1 MTDKLMIENLLNR
14 LLVKC
19 GAEIERR
26 AQSAGGLAYPA
37 QITFER
43 NRCVRT
49 LFPKSS
55 CEKCIRGCQPQV
67 MSLKNQSVSIEGN
80 SSCTG
85 CGKCIRECP
94 TEAFSFGRFPLYGVL
109 SALKT
114 HFSNLRS
121 KSSRSRPLVFVCP
134 KATQEG
140 QEFPTGCFG
149 GVGPALLLLAHLI
162 FNAEIKLHC
171 SDCKKCSAASGKNA
185 AQNLICACEKLSS
198 DLGVDFRPTLFEV
211 QPESNV
217 DLGRRRFF
225 SRVSERLQGICDVA
239 SLSGPAPKTD
249 KVFPMLERELLLV
262 AVEILKIKVPEFEI
276 QEKFFPLPVV
286 FKEKCTGCNLCVLL
300 CPSGCLT
307 SKTEDQRFKLL
318 ADPLRCVDC
327 GRCIEVCPTKA
338 MDMRS
343 IPGSEEILSDSV
355 RIVLTKDNLHEDES
369 DQSAEA
375 RMREFFDTPIYRS

>member
-1 MTDKLMIENLLNR
+1 MTENLLIENLLNQ

-19 GAEIERR
+19 STEIERR
-26 AQSAGGLAYPA
+26 ARLGGGMANSA
-37 QITFER
+37 QIAFER

-55 CEKCIRGCQPQV
+55 CEKCIEVCQPKV
-67 MSLKNQSVSIEGN
+67 LSLKNQSVSIEE
-80 SSCTG
+80 SFSCTG

-114 HFSNLRS
+114 HFCNLRS
-121 KSSRSRPLVFVCP
+121 NSSLSRPLVFVCP
-134 KATQEG
+134 KAAQDSR
-140 QEFPTGCFG
+140 EFPTGCFG
-149 GVGPALLLLAHLI
+149 GVSPAVLLLAHLI
-162 FNAEIKLHC
+162 FNVEIKLHC
-171 SDCKKCSAASGKNA
+171 SDCKKCCAASGNKA
-185 AQNLICACEKLSS
+185 AQNLISACEKLSS
-198 DLGVDFRPTLFEV
+198 DLGVDFRPTLFEAKA
-211 QPESNV
+211 ESNV

-225 SRVSERLQGICDVA
+225 SRVSERFQGICDVA
-239 SLSGPAPKTD
+239 SFSGGAPKTD
-249 KVFPMLERELLLV
+249 KVFPMLERELLLA
-262 AVEILKIKVPEFEI
+262 AVEILRIKDPKFEI
-276 QEKFFPLPVV
+276 QEKFFPLPAV
-286 FKEKCTGCNLCVLL
+286 FKEKCNGCNLCVLL

-318 ADPLRCVDC
+318 ADPLRCADC

-338 MDMRS
+338 MDIRS

-355 RIVLTKDNLHEDES
+355 RIVLTKDNAHEDEP

-375 RMREFFDTPIYRS
+375 RMHDFFDTPIYRS

>member
-1 MTDKLMIENLLNR
+1 MTDKLVIENLLNR

-19 GAEIERR
+19 STEIERR
-26 AQSAGGLAYPA
+26 ARLGGGIANSA
-37 QITFER
+37 QIAFER

-55 CEKCIRGCQPQV
+55 CEKCIEVCEPKV
-67 MSLKNQSVSIEGN
+67 LSLKNQSVSIEES

-94 TEAFSFGRFPLYGVL
+94 TEAFSFGRFPLYNLL

-114 HFSNLRS
+114 HFCNLRERPS
-121 KSSRSRPLVFVCP
+121 HSRPLVFVCP
-134 KATQEG
+134 KTAQESHA
-140 QEFPTGCFG
+140 FPTGCFG
-149 GVGPALLLLAHLI
+149 GVSPALLLLAHLI

-171 SDCKKCSAASGKNA
+171 SDCKKCCAASVNNA
-185 AQNLICACEKLSS
+185 AQNLINACEKLSS

-211 QPESNV
+211 QPENNV

-249 KVFPMLERELLLV
+249 KVFPMLERELLL
-262 AVEILKIKVPEFEI
+262 AVIEILEIKDPKFEI
-276 QEKFFPLPVV
+276 QEKFFPLPAV
-286 FKEKCTGCNLCVLL
+286 FKEKCNGCNLCVLL

-307 SKTEDQRFKLL
+307 SKTEVQRFKLL

-327 GRCIEVCPTKA
+327 GRCVEVCPSKA
-338 MDMRS
+338 MVMRL
-343 IPGSEEILSDSV
+343 IPGSEEILPDSV
-355 RIVLTKDNLHEDES
+355 RIVLTKDNAHEDEP